1 MQLFVCEADR
11 LFLGERLDAF
21 LTTTTFQVLKKPAQA
36 IRYSGCQNEV
46 AADDLLQQLT
56 LRAAFFV
63 SFSTQL
69 LKEPGVDL
77 GSLLLGDL
85 YAS

>member
-1 MQLFVCEADR
+1 MQLFVGKVYR
-11 LFLGERLDAF
+11 LFLGERLDAI
-21 LTTTTFQVLKKPAQA
+21 LPTTTLEVLKKPAQA
-36 IRYSGCQNEV
+36 IRPSGCQDEV